1 MMRST
6 AKVAT
11 DKAARYLTQL
21 TRHFAH
27 KLPAS
32 LDGKEGGRI
41 EFPFGTCALAA
52 ETDGLCLSVEA
63 ENVMDLTRLEKV
75 VADHLT
81 RFMFREPAPVEWK
94 WA

>member
-21 TRHFAH
+21 TKHFGH
-27 KLPAS
+27 KLPVS
-32 LDGKEGGRI
+32 TEGNEGGRI
-41 EFPFGTCALAA
+41 DFPFGACALAA
-52 ETDGLCLSVEA
+52 EADGLHLCVEA
-63 ENVMDLTRLEKV
+63 ENVADLTRLEAV
-75 VADHLT
+75 IADHLT
-81 RFMFREPAPVEWK
+81 RFMFREPAPVDWK